1 MILIIGIDLSIM
13 QYGLLNDL
21 PQNNCFRCNSFIDLK
36 YILAVRI
43 APKFTSNAVKV
54 SITIERLVIR
64 NPSINCDYLKT
75 NIQF

>member
-1 MILIIGIDLSIM
+1 M

-36 YILAVRI
+36 YMFAVRI
-43 APKFTSNAVKV
+43 APKLTSNAVKKR
-54 SITIERLVIR
+54 ITIERLVIR
-64 NPSINCDYLKT
+64 NPSINWDYIKT